1 MGKKA
6 DYSKLK
12 IEYITGDISYKDLAE
27 KYGIATATL
36 SKKATKEGWH
46 KEKVKHNE
54 NVVKKAVR
62 KAENEQAKVFAKEL
76 ITLGKIT
83 KVVDKALDDAEQF
96 WKYIVQKREKY
107 EVPVEE
113 DGKYITEKQW
123 NEVMTFDKVDTKSL
137 KEIAETLK
145 LIEQMKRSMKGIL
158 SIDQQKSLEMQAQRL
173 ELEKRRVDQGETDN
187 EVKVVF
193 ESKDLETEGWAE

>member
-1 MGKKA
+1 MGKKV

-12 IEYITGDISYKDLAE
+12 IEYITGDISYQALAD
-27 KYGIATATL
+27 KYGIARATL

-76 ITLGKIT
+76 VTLGKIT
-83 KVVDKALDDAEQF
+83 KVLDKALDDAEQF
-96 WKYIVQKREKY
+96 QRYVVQKKEKY
-107 EVPVEE
+107 DVPVKE
-113 DGKYITEKQW
+113 DGKFIIEKQW
-123 NEVMTFDKVDTKSL
+123 NETETFDKVDTKSL
-137 KEIAETLK
+137 KEVAETLK
-145 LIEQMKRSMKGIL
+145 LVEQMKRSMQGIL

-173 ELEKRRVDQGETDN
+173 ELEKRRVDQGDTDN

-193 ESKDLETEGWAE
+193 ASKKLEDEGWAD